1 MSVDPNWTGVLFVD
15 YGEYHGSGGYFYV
28 DGERVLA
35 ESGQRGVHGMA
46 PRNTLQYS
54 PFSVWT
60 YGMWKICQVDG
71 LPQWTV
77 TEGDTCYIDRHGC
90 FESGASANLGVE
102 GSCNTDP
109 GDCTVEMSADW
120 EGSLDVV
127 DAFFE
132 VGAILEVNGQAH
144 ALSSSADDLS
154 RAGVQGMIASTF
166 TWINIGTSCT
176 RVKICPATSTRL
188 PGPWGEEPWTCTA
201 AGDSCTLP
209 FEFNGLNFSACT
221 QQLSDPNDDDQDG
234 SLHNGH
240 PQCQSAAGLSL
251 CGPCSCGAGEE
262 QTYNRS
268 RVYPHTQLVELVTC
282 APCEAGRFKRSGGSD
297 SLDSCESCPPGTS
310 SPSGATACA
319 DCLPGTFSEYEIP
332 ECASCQPGF
341 FGDVSGMTTCLQCAI
356 GTDTT
361 TTQQTTCTNCL
372 PGMFKGYE
380 MLECASCQPGYFGS
394 GSGVTTCTPCAD
406 GNYSS
411 TEGQTACDAC
421 PEGSVLTAQD
431 VGCQQCPSGTYRN
444 SSMTSCSPCGAG
456 RFQNTSGGSGC
467 YQCSTV
473 FDAMGPNPHLWTTM
487 SRTENREWQ
496 EISGSQSGGDCG
508 CAAGAWVD
516 AQGQCQECGVGISCR
531 GMGEV
536 EVLPG
541 YFTRADNAGFVWRCH
556 GADWAR
562 CPGGL
567 PGTCAH
573 GRLNTSTACEE
584 CVPYTRMTND
594 GPCKARHL
602 VFLSNR
608 RWFSCVR
615 KSSCGNANRQN
626 NCVHGGFWK

>member
-1 MSVDPNWTGVLFVD
+1 M
-15 YGEYHGSGGYFYV
+15 
-28 DGERVLA
+28 
-35 ESGQRGVHGMA
+35 
-46 PRNTLQYS
+46 
-54 PFSVWT
+54 
-60 YGMWKICQVDG
+60 
-71 LPQWTV
+71 
-77 TEGDTCYIDRHGC
+77 
-90 FESGASANLGVE
+90 
-102 GSCNTDP
+102 
-109 GDCTVEMSADW
+109 
-120 EGSLDVV
+120 

-166 TWINIGTSCT
+166 TWRKLATGCT

-209 FEFNGLNFSACT
+209 FEFNGLTFSACT
-221 QQLSDPNDDDQDG
+221 QQLSDLYDADQDG

-240 PQCQSAAGLSL
+240 PQCQSAAGLMSL

-262 QTYNRS
+262 QTYNLS
-268 RVYPHTQLVELVTC
+268 QVYPHTQLVGLVTC
-282 APCEAGRFKRSGGSD
+282 APCEAGRFKSSGGSD
-297 SLDSCESCPPGTS
+297 SPDSCESCPPGTS
-310 SPSGATACA
+310 SPSGATAC
-319 DCLPGTFSEYEIP
+319 
-332 ECASCQPGF
+332 
-341 FGDVSGMTTCLQCAI
+341 
-356 GTDTT
+356 
-361 TTQQTTCTNCL
+361 TNCL

-380 MLECASCQPGYFGS
+380 MVECASCQPGYFGS
-394 GSGVTTCTPCAD
+394 GSGVTTCSPCAV

-411 TEGQTACDAC
+411 TEGQTACNAC
-421 PEGSVLTAQD
+421 PEGSVLSAQD
-431 VGCQQCPSGTYRN
+431 VGCQQCPSGTYRS

-456 RFQNTSGGSGC
+456 RFQNTSGESGC

-487 SRTENREWQ
+487 SRTEHREWQ

-541 YFTRADNAGFVWRCH
+541 YFTRAGNAGFVWRCH

-584 CVPYTRMTND
+584 CAPYTRMTND
-594 GPCKARHL
+594 GPCKARQF
-602 VFLSNR
+602 VFLSNH
-608 RWFSCVR
+608 RWFS
-615 KSSCGNANRQN
+615 
-626 NCVHGGFWK
+626 